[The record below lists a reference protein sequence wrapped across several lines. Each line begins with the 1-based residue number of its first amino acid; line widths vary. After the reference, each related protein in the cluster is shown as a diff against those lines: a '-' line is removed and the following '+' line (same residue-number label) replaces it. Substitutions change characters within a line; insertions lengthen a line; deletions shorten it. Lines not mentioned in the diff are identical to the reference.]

1 MTTKGLSRYLERG
14 DLEYFQVCHIMMP
27 VRLST
32 TITKINSIS
41 NTTNGT
47 LLNEFH
53 IYMRSNGASE
63 SHQNNCLKTMI
74 AFAKFIG
81 ANTTFHDIKR
91 RAQIIE
97 YLNTKAKTT
106 EDDPDKRW
114 ITTWNDYLGDIKY
127 FFRWLYNERI
137 RDKNRDI
144 GEDEEETSTSNWETP
159 FFVNIKKKKATRLS
173 PYSNDQI
180 WDRDELLTIVKYEP
194 RIRNKAALTLFWD
207 LNGRNHEIT
216 KLKVGNIRLRERYGE
231 GEIPHNTKTGGGPIL
246 LTCSFPYVRDWLNK
260 HPFKNTP
267 ESRLICNLYTGGPVQ
282 PEAMWI
288 MMKQLRRR
296 IIRVLENGSLTD
308 PALREK
314 LDYLLKTKKWNPY
327 CLRHSSISSDSDYLP
342 EYAVKKKA
350 RWSINSRQG
359 ARYIKARMGNDLK
372 RTILA
377 QNGIIVD
384 GNDALRGKPAV
395 IICSRCSIVNSLEDK
410 YCSSCAYPLSLAA
423 YEEIKA
429 KENKDYQDLKLQMDS
444 MKFQMQNILSI
455 LGSVG
460 QDGKQEI
467 AKMLIGQGVYQKAQ

>member
-1 MTTKGLSRYLERG
+1 
-14 DLEYFQVCHIMMP
+14 MP

-32 TITKINSIS
+32 TLNKINSLP
-41 NTTNGT
+41 NFTNAV
-47 LLNEFH
+47 LLNELNR
-53 IYMRSNGASE
+53 YMKNNGASE
-63 SHQNNCLKTMI
+63 SHQNNCMKTMM

-81 ANTTFHDIKR
+81 LNTTFYDIKR
-91 RAQIIE
+91 KAQIIE
-97 YLNTKAKTT
+97 YLNTKVKTT
-106 EDDPDKRW
+106 EDDPNKRR

-137 RDKNRDI
+137 RNKNQDI
-144 GEDEEETSTSNWETP
+144 GEEEEETTTSNWETP
-159 FFVNIKKKKATRLS
+159 SFVNIKKKKATRLS
-173 PYSNDQI
+173 PYSKDQI

-216 KLKVGNIRLRERYGE
+216 KLKVGNIRLRDRYGE

-282 PEAMWI
+282 AEAMWI

-296 IIRVLENGSLTD
+296 IIRILENDSVTD
-308 PALREK
+308 PAEREK

-359 ARYIKARMGNDLK
+359 ARYIKSRMGNDLK

-377 QNGIIVD
+377 QNGIIAE
-384 GNDALRGKPAV
+384 GNDALRAKPAV
-395 IICSRCSIVNSLEDK
+395 IICGRCNLVNPLEDK
-410 YCSSCAYPLSLAA
+410 YCSSCTYPLSPAA

-429 KENKDYQDLKLQMDS
+429 NENKEYHDLKTQVDS
-444 MKFQMQNILSI
+444 MKSQMQSILSV
-455 LGSVG
+455 LGSIG
-460 QDGKQEI
+460 QEGKQEI
-467 AKMLIGQGVYQKAQ
+467 AKMLIDGGIYKAQR